1 MCVCERG
8 REALAESSKP
18 LVASSCHLCLA
29 LHQKEVGEKVKWG
42 LKSLASMKKEMRKN
56 HIREQKQE
64 DDWGIEVVQQEKPKN
79 LSKYVVL
86 FTTPH

>member
-1 MCVCERG
+1 M
-8 REALAESSKP
+8 
-18 LVASSCHLCLA
+18 
-29 LHQKEVGEKVKWG
+29 
-42 LKSLASMKKEMRKN
+42 ASMKKEMRRN